1 MLLKGSLQTTCIKV
15 TWGVHEMYR
24 QSQAACQACWIRLSG
39 QEAYKSA
46 FLISTLGDFIHTK
59 VCEAVWHGQCPKI
72 FLRATKGEDKR
83 ILVMIRSFSM
93 FKLFFFGLNDCKLR
107 RKREERDISMP
118 RGLSTVSQR
127 TC

>member
-15 TWGVHEMYR
+15 IRGVHEMYR

-59 VCEAVWHGQCPKI
+59 VCEAV
-72 FLRATKGEDKR
+72 
-83 ILVMIRSFSM
+83 
-93 FKLFFFGLNDCKLR
+93 
-107 RKREERDISMP
+107 
-118 RGLSTVSQR
+118 
-127 TC
+127 